1 MASGS
6 IFQFLRNDVSGVMST
21 VKKQQGQADDVLNQI
36 KGFVPKVKGAWI
48 GGDADEFE
56 ADVARKLVP
65 AMTELILAIAG
76 INVNL
81 TQATSTIDGADSK
94 IKGLASK
101 LGDIFGKI

>member
-1 MASGS
+1 
-6 IFQFLRNDVSGVMST
+6 MST
-21 VKKQQGQADDVLNQI
+21 VKKQQGMADGVLSAI
-36 KGFVPKVKGAWI
+36 KGFVPKVKAAWI

-65 AMTELILAIAG
+65 AMMELIMAIAG

-81 TQATSTIDGADSK
+81 TQATSTVDSADSK
-94 IKGLASK
+94 VKGLANQ

>member
-1 MASGS
+1 MASSS
-6 IFQFLRNDVSGVMST
+6 IFQFLRNDVSNVMSQ
-21 VKKQQGQADDVLNQI
+21 VKKQQGQADGVLSAI
-36 KGFVPKVKGAWI
+36 KGYVPKVQGAWI
-48 GGDADEFE
+48 GGDADEFA

-81 TQATSTIDGADSK
+81 TKATSAVDGADSK
-94 IKGLASK
+94 VKGLANQ